1 MIVNAVGAM
10 HLVQERLQHIFHGS
24 FFDPRKLYLL
34 ITHIHDSYLLS
45 ESILIDPDGKLI
57 TLT

>member
-1 MIVNAVGAM
+1 M